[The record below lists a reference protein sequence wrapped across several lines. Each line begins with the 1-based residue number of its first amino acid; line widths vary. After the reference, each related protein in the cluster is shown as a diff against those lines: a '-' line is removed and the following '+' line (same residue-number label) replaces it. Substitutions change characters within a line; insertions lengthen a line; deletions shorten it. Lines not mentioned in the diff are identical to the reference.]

1 MKKSK
6 KLGNEI
12 KWYKPFSLVRRNK
25 DLEQLAQTQFEIIN
39 SLEDDLKKEKN
50 KKNDKSVDLN
60 KLIVNQALKENIV
73 KDNSIKNLEYNIQ
86 VLRNTSDKIISLCKK
101 ENTEFSNTILKELGI
116 TIIEQDSK
124 KKAKTT
130 SVKKTTKKVTKKG
143 NKENE

>member
-25 DLEQLAQTQFEIIN
+25 DLEQLAQTQFEIII

-60 KLIVNQALKENIV
+60 KLILNQALKENIV

-130 SVKKTTKKVTKKG
+130 SVKKG

>member
-25 DLEQLAQTQFEIIN
+25 DLEQLAQTQFEIII

-130 SVKKTTKKVTKKG
+130 SVKKG